1 MGPHVPSATVSSTP
15 PGPAPAPR
23 RARVY
28 PWIVFG
34 LTFGL
39 LLSDYMSRQVL
50 SAVFPLLKQE
60 WALSDTHLATLSS
73 VVALMVGLLTLP
85 LSVLADRRGRVRSL
99 ILMAVL
105 WSVATLLCAVV
116 TSYEQMLGAR
126 FLLGVG
132 EAAYGSV
139 GIAVVLG
146 VFAPRRHAA
155 LGGAFM
161 AGGSFGSVLGVAL
174 GGLLAVHLGWRWS
187 FVAMAVFGL
196 LFVALFA
203 VLVTE
208 RRLARHSAAGPM
220 AGPVTAGSRA
230 PLSSLF
236 TSPLVWCAYIGS
248 GLQMFTAAVLL
259 SWTPSFFTRYYD
271 LGVDKAA
278 GVAALFVLLVG
289 SGMVACGMLTDR
301 VGRTRPRNRWT
312 TTIAYCTISLVC
324 LLVGFPLPPGPAQLV
339 LVGIGS
345 FFAAGSSGP
354 TAALVAG
361 LTHDSVR
368 ASAMGTLTMANSVLG
383 LALGPF
389 VVGVLA
395 DHLGLR
401 TALTLAPLAYLV
413 AIAAVV
419 LGRRL
424 HSAGPG
430 TPPDRWRGPGSRG

>member
-1 MGPHVPSATVSSTP
+1 MGPHAPSDIIPTAPSPATTP
-15 PGPAPAPR
+15 VAR
-23 RARVY
+23 RTRLY
-28 PWIVFG
+28 PWIVFV

-50 SAVFPLLKQE
+50 SAVFPLLKAE
-60 WALSDTHLATLSS
+60 WTLSDTHLATLNS

-99 ILMAVL
+99 IIMAVL

-208 RRLARHSAAGPM
+208 RRLSRHAADPSSG
-220 AGPVTAGSRA
+220 AAAATGTRA

-236 TSPLVWCAYIGS
+236 TNPPVWCAYIGS

-259 SWTPSFFTRYYD
+259 TWTPSFFTRYYD
-271 LGVDKAA
+271 LGLDRAA

-289 SGMVACGMLTDR
+289 TGMVVCGALTDR
-301 VGRTRPRNRWT
+301 VGRTRPQKRWT
-312 TTIAYCTISLVC
+312 TTIAYCTVSPVC
-324 LLVGFPLPPGPAQLV
+324 LVAGFQLAPGPVQLI
-339 LVGIGS
+339 LIGIGS

-361 LTHDSVR
+361 LTHSSVR
-368 ASAMGTLTMANSVLG
+368 ASAMGTLTVANNILG

-401 TALTLAPLAYLV
+401 TALTLAPLAYLG
-413 AIAAVV
+413 ALTAFAV
-419 LGRRL
+419 GRHL
-424 HSAGPG
+424 HSAGLRTLHTVTTSTG
-430 TPPDRWRGPGSRG
+430 A